1 MDLSDCHLINLSIK
15 KFKISFVLNVK
26 YYSYT
31 DIADSGYT
39 CICTCRRVHPLVP
52 VPFAVSS
59 YTVYSTNRSLFRYT
73 INIVY
78 HLTTFLKD

>member
-31 DIADSGYT
+31 DIADMNMNMSESISTGP
-39 CICTCRRVHPLVP
+39 CPFRCTELYCVFYKQEFV
-52 VPFAVSS
+52 
-59 YTVYSTNRSLFRYT
+59 
-73 INIVY
+73 
-78 HLTTFLKD
+78 

>member
-1 MDLSDCHLINLSIK
+1 MTVLFKRISFHMDLSDCHLINLSIK

-39 CICTCRRVHPLVP
+39 CI
-52 VPFAVSS
+52 
-59 YTVYSTNRSLFRYT
+59 
-73 INIVY
+73 
-78 HLTTFLKD
+78 

>member
-39 CICTCRRVHPLVP
+39 CI
-52 VPFAVSS
+52 
-59 YTVYSTNRSLFRYT
+59 
-73 INIVY
+73 
-78 HLTTFLKD
+78 